1 MKKRNYTNV
10 TSATD
15 GKQAVDAF
23 EDLTNRNPPEP
34 PEIIFMDISMPVM
47 NGFEA
52 IRRIRAIEA
61 ERQEQLPAMET
72 PAQCLIIALTGLAS
86 GRDQTEA
93 FTSGCD
99 LFLSKPI
106 SFKEVGRLLDNWQNN
121 GGPSG
126 TGIPHGPVAGSETQS
141 EVSLS

>member
-1 MKKRNYTNV
+1 MKKRKYTQV

-15 GKQAVDAF
+15 GQQAVDAF
-23 EDLTNRNPPEP
+23 EYMINKDPSEP

-61 ERQEQLPAMET
+61 ECREQLPAMQT

-99 LFLSKPI
+99 LFLNKPI
-106 SFKEVGRLLDNWQNN
+106 SFREVGRLLDNWQSN
-121 GGPSG
+121 GGSSG
-126 TGIPHGPVAGSETQS
+126 TGIPHGSIASAEGSPANA
-141 EVSLS
+141 

>member
-1 MKKRNYTNV
+1 MKKRKYTKV

-15 GKQAVDAF
+15 GQQAVDAF
-23 EDLTNRNPPEP
+23 ELLLNKDPPEP
-34 PEIIFMDISMPVM
+34 PEIVFMDISMPVM

-52 IRRIRAIEA
+52 IRRIRALEA
-61 ERQEQLPAMET
+61 DRRGQLPAVQT
-72 PAQCLIIALTGLAS
+72 PAQCLIIALTGLGS

-99 LFLSKPI
+99 LYLSKPVP
-106 SFKEVGRLLDNWQNN
+106 FKEVGRLLDNWQSN

-126 TGIPHGPVAGSETQS
+126 TGIPHGPITGPVESPPSEP
-141 EVSLS
+141 